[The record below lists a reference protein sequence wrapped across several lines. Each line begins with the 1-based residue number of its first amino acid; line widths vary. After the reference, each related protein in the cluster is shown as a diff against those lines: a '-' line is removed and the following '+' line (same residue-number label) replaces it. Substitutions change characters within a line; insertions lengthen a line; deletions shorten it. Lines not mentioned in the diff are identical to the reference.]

1 MKEITIYRTAIKV
14 SEDVTLNDL
23 TVVGGFEELLDSNIP
38 ADRFKEISDAF
49 RDQGVEIR
57 SVFEPDGFTDETL
70 ISKDVLK
77 VFLNANKG
85 DSNAFGKYFD
95 MPSAEID
102 GIGSEDLKT
111 ILPLFK
117 AAQHLGISIQIK
129 TCSDEDFRE
138 MSEVEARNIDDTN
151 DIDSPVTL
159 NFS

>member
-70 ISKDVLK
+70 ISKDALK
-77 VFLNANKG
+77 TFLEASRG
-85 DSNAFGKYFD
+85 DESVYGKYFN
-95 MPSAEID
+95 MPAYWRD
-102 GIGSEDLKT
+102 
-111 ILPLFK
+111 
-117 AAQHLGISIQIK
+117 H
-129 TCSDEDFRE
+129 
-138 MSEVEARNIDDTN
+138 
-151 DIDSPVTL
+151 
-159 NFS
+159 